1 MALTFA
7 DREDYNAYKHG
18 LRCYSTSLSVS
29 IKPHNAKSF
38 IPVSFAK
45 NGMNFLTKIKKDDD
59 FIINSTFKAF
69 SPKEDLY
76 YIQEAMKLL
85 KNIINVRKSHF
96 CNEESEDIYYCEE
109 EKKPYYIP
117 EDYTLISSSRSATSL
132 NTLLRQADL
141 HYQQAN
147 FDMAITFFKKTLQI
161 DNTNESAILGLG
173 YCYSELKKFDESII
187 FFKKYTKN
195 NRAEYWKRAQYK
207 LALCYYSKNDLKLTE
222 GELTKLTKIF
232 QNDNDSILTYAR
244 YLLANIKL
252 RLNQQFFEESG
263 KNDIKYIKA
272 TAKLLKKA
280 EESSFEHPEIW
291 FKLALVQSYLGHLE
305 QAKEIYKK
313 INRHFP
319 KDISTKL
326 NLANLLIDFE
336 QDFVYAEELLQEC
349 LELDNSYF
357 NTWVGISILKRKQGK
372 MDEYF
377 EASKK
382 ALELSKNL
390 EEKKI
395 TINNM
400 GEYYLNRGKFEKAI
414 KYFRNSLEIDKTF
427 DNSIGGYIE
436 CLFKLK
442 KYEEIEEFTQD
453 FEYTKAN
460 KYNLKIRGYALSHLD
475 RHEEALELID
485 KSIELF
491 TDDLKFSS
499 DLLDSK
505 GDFLIRSGN
514 IEEALD
520 YYQKSLDIGDE
531 EYEFTAETREKIKKY
546 KSELN

>member
-1 MALTFA
+1 EYIEKEVKLNNELIPYWKYVFYYLQDLSTCGVDKEIIEKNIITLLHQMALTFA

-96 CNEESEDIYYCEE
+96 CNEESDDIYYCEE

-147 FDMAITFFKKTLQI
+147 FDMAITFFQKVLQI

-207 LALCYYSKNDLKLTE
+207 LALCYYSKKDLKLTE
-222 GELTKLTKIF
+222 GELAKLTKIF

-252 RLNQQFFEESG
+252 MLNQQFFEESG

-272 TAKLLKKA
+272 TSKLLKKA

-291 FKLALVQSYLGHLE
+291 FKLALVQIYLGHLE
-305 QAKEIYKK
+305 QAK
-313 INRHFP
+313 
-319 KDISTKL
+319 
-326 NLANLLIDFE
+326 
-336 QDFVYAEELLQEC
+336 
-349 LELDNSYF
+349 
-357 NTWVGISILKRKQGK
+357 
-372 MDEYF
+372 
-377 EASKK
+377 
-382 ALELSKNL
+382 
-390 EEKKI
+390 
-395 TINNM
+395 
-400 GEYYLNRGKFEKAI
+400 
-414 KYFRNSLEIDKTF
+414 
-427 DNSIGGYIE
+427 
-436 CLFKLK
+436 
-442 KYEEIEEFTQD
+442 
-453 FEYTKAN
+453 
-460 KYNLKIRGYALSHLD
+460 
-475 RHEEALELID
+475 
-485 KSIELF
+485 
-491 TDDLKFSS
+491 
-499 DLLDSK
+499 
-505 GDFLIRSGN
+505 
-514 IEEALD
+514 
-520 YYQKSLDIGDE
+520 
-531 EYEFTAETREKIKKY
+531 
-546 KSELN
+546 